1 MGILGDTVSRRG
13 GAGREDGR
21 FGASAWAS
29 ARTVRRARDVMGEVK
44 RAREHS
50 LCEQPH
56 EGVICCCGV
65 GERLTDETKP
75 FSDFTSLKLDFTD
88 SRLETRSMIHRTRRH
103 VAGWRG
109 SVS

>member
-1 MGILGDTVSRRG
+1 MHCTPRGGQITGRPLGSSASRVAVEVGCGELGILGDTVSRRG

-56 EGVICCCGV
+56 EGVDLLLRSWGT
-65 GERLTDETKP
+65 TD
-75 FSDFTSLKLDFTD
+75 
-88 SRLETRSMIHRTRRH
+88 
-103 VAGWRG
+103 
-109 SVS
+109 